1 VLSVLESRGA
11 QGKAHRPGKPWAES
25 REAASGDGGCIS
37 RASSAELR

>member
-11 QGKAHRPGKPWAES
+11 QGRRIALAAPWAES